1 MILPSRSGSVEQGPS
16 NSLGMNAEPIKTPEP
31 EAWRPTTSTKKM
43 RTTSRAFSWP
53 TSSTGSNSETAKHST
68 PEPIMSEKKLPAP

>member
-31 EAWRPTTSTKKM
+31 EAWMCIFRNTGERGLYLKKPAWASDP
-43 RTTSRAFSWP
+43 RVPGYDWYP
-53 TSSTGSNSETAKHST
+53 LYPLT
-68 PEPIMSEKKLPAP
+68 PIPGDA